1 MKTNVTKNRKNDH
14 IQICLNEKVNFI
26 QSNGFEKYEFIHNA
40 ITEVDINKIELGV
53 KFIDKEINYPFLI
66 SCMTGGTNKANDIN
80 KELAICAET
89 LRIPVGV
96 GSQRQ
101 ALENDKYHSSYKII
115 RKNAPTVPIL
125 GNIGAAEVS
134 KMQNFDGIKLLID
147 LIEADVFVIHLNSTQ
162 ELFQKEGNTN
172 FAGLLNNIEK
182 LTHYISTPIFIK
194 EVGNGIDFN
203 SAKKLLDC
211 GVKGIDV
218 AGAGGT
224 SWQKVEM
231 FRNKKSLDNYFS
243 NWGLPTSYCI
253 KEVVKLKEK
262 YDFYLI
268 GSGGIT
274 NGVEIAKAFALGA
287 DLCAS
292 ANVVLKS
299 LVNNGIDG
307 TIIQINKWFNDVKK
321 IMYLT
326 GSHTLK
332 DLNHKK
338 LIKIEDLY

>member
-1 MKTNVTKNRKNDH
+1 MKKNETKNRKNDH
-14 IQICLNEKVNFI
+14 IQICLNENVNYTK
-26 QSNGFEKYEFIHNA
+26 SNGFEKYEFIHNA
-40 ITEVDINKIELGV
+40 ITEVDINKISLS
-53 KFIDKEINYPFLI
+53 KSFFNKEINYPFLI

-89 LRIPVGV
+89 LKIPVGV

-101 ALENDKYHSSYKII
+101 ALENNKFHSSYKTI

-125 GNIGAAEVS
+125 GNIGAAEIS
-134 KMQNFDGIKLLID
+134 KMKSFDGIKLLID
-147 LIEADVFVIHLNSTQ
+147 LIEADIFVIHLNSAQ

-172 FAGLLNNIEK
+172 FVGLLNNIEK
-182 LTHYISTPIFIK
+182 LTNFISVPIFVK
-194 EVGNGIDFN
+194 EVGNGIDFS
-203 SAKKLLDC
+203 SAKRLLDS

-231 FRNKKSLDNYFS
+231 FRNKKSIDNHFA
-243 NWGLPTSYCI
+243 NWGLPTSYCVR
-253 KEVVKLKEK
+253 EVGRLKEK
-262 YDFYLI
+262 FDFYLI
-268 GSGGIT
+268 ASGGIT
-274 NGVEIAKAFALGA
+274 NGIEIAKALALGA

-292 ANVVLKS
+292 ANIVLKS
-299 LVNNGIDG
+299 LFNDGIDG
-307 TIIQINKWFNDVKK
+307 TIIQINKWFYDVKR

-326 GSHTLK
+326 GSQTLAE
-332 DLNHKK
+332 LNQKK

>member
-1 MKTNVTKNRKNDH
+1 MKRNVTKNRKNDH
-14 IQICLNEKVNFI
+14 IQICLNEKVNFSK
-26 QSNGFEKYEFIHNA
+26 SNGFEKYEFIHNA
-40 ITEVDINKIELGV
+40 ITEVDINKIELNI
-53 KFIDKEINYPFLI
+53 KLFNKQINYPFLI
-66 SCMTGGTNKANDIN
+66 SCMTGGTNKATDIN

-89 LRIPVGV
+89 LKVPVGV

-101 ALENDKYHSSYKII
+101 ALENDKFHSSYKTI
-115 RKNAPTVPIL
+115 RKNAPTVPIF
-125 GNIGAAEVS
+125 GNIGAAEIS
-134 KMQNFDGIKLLID
+134 QMKNFDGIKLLID

-172 FAGLLNNIEK
+172 FVGLLKNLEK
-182 LTHYISTPIFIK
+182 LTKFTSIPIFVK
-194 EVGNGIDFN
+194 EVGNGIN
-203 SAKKLLDC
+203 YSSAKQLLEC

-231 FRNKKSLDNYFS
+231 LRNKKPIDNYFA
-243 NWGLPTSYCI
+243 NWGLPTSYCV
-253 KEVVKLKEK
+253 KEVSQLKEK
-262 YDFYLI
+262 NSFYLI
-268 GSGGIT
+268 ASGGIT
-274 NGVEIAKAFALGA
+274 NGVEIAKALALGA

-292 ANVVLKS
+292 ANIVLKT
-299 LVNNGIDG
+299 LIDDGIDG

-326 GSHTLK
+326 GSQTLI
-332 DLNHKK
+332 DLNQKK